1 MQKKDSEEKLLLT
14 SVHAMQTKLEKTTY
28 ISVLLFAFTLPLSKS
43 AISFFLLW
51 FFFLLL
57 YKRDCRSSF
66 EILKSK
72 PIFPTMALFLSYMCL
87 SLLWSEDIKEGLSQ
101 MRLYGYWLLVLP
113 AMIVLVKKEWL
124 ERMIG
129 AFLLGMFVS
138 EILAYGIFFD
148 IWSFNGRTPEY
159 PTPFMTHIHYSV
171 FLAFTSIILLHKV
184 LNKNFTLYAK
194 LPYLIFFLISTTN
207 LMFSTGR
214 TGQLAFFTALGVLIF
229 LKYRVSLKS
238 LLITFVSITAILLL
252 AYNSLNLFE
261 QRVKFAKDDIEKISN
276 ENYHNSFGL
285 RVIYWYIT
293 LETLKEQP
301 LLGSGIGDY
310 IAQSKKVLQ
319 SQDYG
324 LNEEAKK
331 FLTDHHYHNQY
342 LMVATQGGLIGLFL
356 MFLLLFQFFRLPI
369 QERSLKEITTLGIV
383 VIMVSFLAEPLWML
397 QFPNTLFLFIA
408 SIGIVASKDNLG
420 TILKTKESINE

>member
-87 SLLWSEDIKEGLSQ
+87 SLFWSEDIKEGLNQ